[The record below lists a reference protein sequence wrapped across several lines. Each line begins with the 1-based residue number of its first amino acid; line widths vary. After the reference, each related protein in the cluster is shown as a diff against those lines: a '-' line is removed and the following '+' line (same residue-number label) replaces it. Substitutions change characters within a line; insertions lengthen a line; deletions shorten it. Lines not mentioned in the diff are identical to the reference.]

1 MADRHSHDD
10 PDARADDPRSDLEEC
25 LAGLVNAVDKGM
37 IRELAPYGLIPVEFS
52 LLRYCQEQDQCTA
65 TQLAQVLPVDGSRVS
80 RIVTGLVDRGLLRR
94 RRLRSD
100 RRVVMLSLSDDGRE
114 LLSQVVETMKRYD
127 EMLTAGVSDE
137 EIRVFIDVSCRIID
151 NHATMQGAG

>member
-1 MADRHSHDD
+1 MTDRHSRHDSDPQTDD
-10 PDARADDPRSDLEEC
+10 PWGDLDEC
-25 LAGLVNAVDKGM
+25 LAGLVNSVDRGM

-80 RIVTGLVDRGLLRR
+80 RLVTGLVDRGLLRR

-100 RRVVMLSLSDDGRE
+100 RRVVMLSLSDEGRD
-114 LLSQVVETMKRYD
+114 LLSTAAARMKRYD
-127 EMLTAGVSDE
+127 EMLTEGVSDE
-137 EIRVFIDVSCRIID
+137 DMRTFIAVSRAIID
-151 NHATMQGAG
+151 NDAAMRRPD